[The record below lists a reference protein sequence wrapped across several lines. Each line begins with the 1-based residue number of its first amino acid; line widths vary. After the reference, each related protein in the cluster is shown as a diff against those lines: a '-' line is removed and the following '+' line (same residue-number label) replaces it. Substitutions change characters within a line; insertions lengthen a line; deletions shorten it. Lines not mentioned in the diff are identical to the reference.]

1 MLYVMVFF
9 MFNDLRLEVKF
20 VHFVNIG
27 GSVDQITVLPFPPC
41 INWGYSLRNEDH
53 SLSHVCR
60 FRFAYAYIVYT
71 MYAILK
77 RKVKL

>member
-27 GSVDQITVLPFPPC
+27 GSVDQITVLPFF
-41 INWGYSLRNEDH
+41 SKLH
-53 SLSHVCR
+53 TL
-60 FRFAYAYIVYT
+60 YIQCKH
-71 MYAILK
+71 MQI
-77 RKVKL
+77 